1 VISAVSAVP
10 AVPAATAAPAVSAAT
25 AATGLAARPSEI
37 RFWGAFL
44 VTMRPYLLPVSGA
57 AGLVGLAIA
66 PPESLVTGAFA
77 FAALFLSYGLG
88 QALTDVFQTDTDAR
102 SAPYRPLVRGLVEK
116 ADVFVVSLAGLLAC
130 GLALAVAN
138 PWNLLLALLAVLGL
152 LAYSPLKRR
161 FWAGPPCNSAV
172 VALLPAMGLLCG
184 ERSLVRAVGNP
195 LLLPAMASA
204 YFSYAVFVLLGYL
217 KDVEADRAT
226 GYVTFPVRFGR
237 RATVAVSL
245 LHALAAIAASLLLVA
260 RGGAAS
266 ASLPILSLWGA
277 GAAGLLACHAL
288 AWRVRRDADANPA
301 VAGSVL
307 SFVALHLGEAAFL
320 RPAFES
326 LAPPVIAF
334 VVLALLARPCQA
346 QV

>member
-1 VISAVSAVP
+1 MIAAFSTVP
-10 AVPAATAAPAVSAAT
+10 AAPAVLADPGPT
-25 AATGLAARPSEI
+25 EPAARPSEI
-37 RFWGAFL
+37 RFWDAFL

-66 PPESLVTGAFA
+66 PPESLVTGALA

-102 SAPYRPLVRGLVEK
+102 SSPYRPLVRGLVGK
-116 ADVFVVSLAGLLAC
+116 RDVFLVSLAGLLGC
-130 GLALAVAN
+130 GVALAAAN
-138 PWNLLLALLAVLGL
+138 PWNLLVALLAVLGL

-184 ERSLVRAVGNP
+184 EPSLARAYASP
-195 LLLPAMASA
+195 LVFPAMASA
-204 YFSYAVFVLLGYL
+204 FFSYAVFVLLGYL

-237 RATVAVSL
+237 RATVLVSL
-245 LHALAAIAASLLLVA
+245 LHALAAIAASAVLVA
-260 RGGAAS
+260 RGGDERAA
-266 ASLPILSLWGA
+266 APILGLWAA
-277 GAAGLLACHAL
+277 GATGLLVSHAV
-288 AWRVRRDADANPA
+288 AWRVRCDADASPA
-301 VAGSVL
+301 VTGSVV
-307 SFVALHLGEAAFL
+307 SFVALHLGEAAL
-320 RPAFES
+320 LLPALE
-326 LAPPVIAF
+326 LLVPPVLAF
-334 VVLALLARPCQA
+334 VVLTLLARPCRE